1 MERLETEMSSWSPH
15 DINVMLH
22 HYCVKSKWPYGATD
36 AYKASLEH
44 LHHYGLIDRAD
55 EFSAPTDKGRAFI
68 ELILNTP
75 VPVAKFV
82 DPRFES

>member
-1 MERLETEMSSWSPH
+1 
-15 DINVMLH
+15 
-22 HYCVKSKWPYGATD
+22 
-36 AYKASLEH
+36 

-55 EFSAPTDKGRAFI
+55 EFSAPTNKGRAFI